1 MTTTATDRVAELK
14 DKLDAIAE
22 QLAEVTAELREQRLR
37 REQWDELRADLTPI
51 AGEAMG
57 IAGRELESV
66 QEFVEPADLL
76 RLMRRILRNTNRI
89 EQSLEKYESFMEFLD
104 DAGGLTTEAFAK
116 VLTTMEEYEQRG
128 YFEFVEAAFGV
139 VDKIVTGF
147 SDDDVEALGDN
158 VVLILQTVKEMT
170 QPEIM
175 AILYR
180 MIEAIQRQQ
189 AAIAAEAEEAPGLLA
204 LAGQLRDPEVRRGM
218 GRALSTLRA
227 VSDVETGPPRK
238 YVTGAEA
245 PATTP
250 NNQQTPEGGK

>member
-1 MTTTATDRVAELK
+1 MATAAPDRVAVLE
-14 DKLDAIAE
+14 DKLDAISA
-22 QLAEVTAELREQRLR
+22 QLAEATAELREQRLR
-37 REQWDELRADLTPI
+37 REQWDELRADLVPLT
-51 AGEAMG
+51 GEAMSL
-57 IAGRELESV
+57 AGRELEAV

-76 RLMRRILRNTNRI
+76 RLLRRILRNTNRI
-89 EQSLEKYESFMEFLD
+89 EASLEKYESLMEFVD

-116 VLTTMEEYEQRG
+116 VLTTLEEYEQRG
-128 YFEFVEAAFGV
+128 YFEFMQAAFGV
-139 VDKIVTGF
+139 VDRIVTGF
-147 SDDDVEALGDN
+147 SEEDVESLGDN

-189 AAIAAEAEEAPGLLA
+189 AAIAAEADEAPSLLA

-227 VSDVETGPPRK
+227 VSDVDTGPPRR
-238 YVTGAEA
+238 YVVTA
-245 PATTP
+245 PTEKPTET
-250 NNQQTPEGGK
+250 NKETHERGT